1 MGLASFCEK
10 TYFRVLLHLEAA
22 GGLMQEISSLNNQ
35 IEGAVVVKE
44 RFIYPNLKLR
54 VYTTGI
60 RQNRLAKMV
69 GIDEAYLSRIINGV
83 RVPGK
88 QMQQQI
94 AEALGCDAEWL
105 FQQATIQAP
114 GAMNAAASGL
124 EHLS

>member
-1 MGLASFCEK
+1 
-10 TYFRVLLHLEAA
+10 
-22 GGLMQEISSLNNQ
+22 MQEMTTSSALS
-35 IEGAVVVKE
+35 EHASVVVKE

-54 VYTTGI
+54 VYTTGM

-105 FQQATIQAP
+105 FQQATRQAP
-114 GAMNAAASGL
+114 RESIIDTEKLA
-124 EHLS
+124 

>member
-1 MGLASFCEK
+1 
-10 TYFRVLLHLEAA
+10 
-22 GGLMQEISSLNNQ
+22 MQELNSAATQNGNS
-35 IEGAVVVKE
+35 ETTKV

-54 VYTTGI
+54 VYTTGM

-94 AEALGCDAEWL
+94 AEALGCDPDWL
-105 FQQATIQAP
+105 FQQATIQNP
-114 GAMNAAASGL
+114 GESRNDRAELA
-124 EHLS
+124 

>member
-1 MGLASFCEK
+1 MEEMDAPK
-10 TYFRVLLHLEAA
+10 
-22 GGLMQEISSLNNQ
+22 NQ
-35 IEGAVVVKE
+35 DSGSAVMKE

-54 VYTTGI
+54 VYTTGM

-94 AEALGCDAEWL
+94 AQALGCDPDWL
-105 FQQATIQAP
+105 FQQATVQAP
-114 GAMNAAASGL
+114 GEMHAAMNGEAK
-124 EHLS
+124 LS

>member
-1 MGLASFCEK
+1 MEEMNAPKSQDS
-10 TYFRVLLHLEAA
+10 VSAA
-22 GGLMQEISSLNNQ
+22 G
-35 IEGAVVVKE
+35 KE

-54 VYTTGI
+54 VYTMGM

-94 AEALGCDAEWL
+94 AEALGCDPEWL
-105 FQQATIQAP
+105 FEQATIQAP
-114 GAMNAAASGL
+114 GASNGDSAK
-124 EHLS
+124 LS